1 MRRVALGKKQASVL
15 TLPVLSGGRAIRTSR
30 ESGTRTRMYGT
41 IYGATCVGGA
51 YSFDG
56 IDDYIEIVVPENI
69 SFVDSFQVSMR
80 VQIVD
85 NPVDRYRYFMQ
96 MGNFA
101 LPKAQTSLVT
111 HLLTT

>member
-15 TLPVLSGGRAIRTSR
+15 TLPVLSGGRATRTSR
-30 ESGTRTRMYGT
+30 ESGTRMYGT

-56 IDDYIEIVVPENI
+56 IDDYIEIVMPENI

-85 NPVDRYRYFMQ
+85 NPVDRYRYFMH

-101 LPKAQTSLVT
+101 LAKAQASLVT